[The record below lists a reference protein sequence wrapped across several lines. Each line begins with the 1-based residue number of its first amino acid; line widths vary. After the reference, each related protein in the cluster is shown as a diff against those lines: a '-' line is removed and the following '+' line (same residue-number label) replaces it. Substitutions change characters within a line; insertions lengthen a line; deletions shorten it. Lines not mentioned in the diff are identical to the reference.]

1 MISTRRRRAGVVE
14 LPVHAELRRHRVER
28 RLESLVGDAV
38 DDRLA
43 DDAHE
48 EAAGVDVVVLGG
60 LEDVAALAGEERR
73 HRRDDAGAVGAGK
86 GEDGSHRVRPA
97 VMRGWEVGIGCG
109 GPCQRHNSRVACRST
124 WSVGSASQ
132 KARSAAVRERPAQP
146 AVAMRTRPRNSA
158 FMSQRQAA
166 QELPTLSAPNG
177 PAGGFVGEPTF
188 RSEAVGQTSFALGHP
203 RCSSVRV
210 SGRNRCK
217 NAPQDTLILN
227 KLRQFILGQHP
238 GARRG
243 RPLLQIKL
251 RVSPAH
257 APGRIVQCGNASD
270 TAPPVA
276 GGSQLREHS
285 PKAHLATR
293 AWRRKPSGAPA

>member
-1 MISTRRRRAGVVE
+1 MKKRPVST
-14 LPVHAELRRHRVER
+14 
-28 RLESLVGDAV
+28 SSNC
-38 DDRLA
+38 
-43 DDAHE
+43 
-48 EAAGVDVVVLGG
+48 
-60 LEDVAALAGEERR
+60 ALSRMLQPLLGEERR
-73 HRRDDAGAVGAGK
+73 HRGDDAGAVGAGK

-97 VMRGWEVGIGCG
+97 VTRGWEVGIGCG
-109 GPCQRHNSRVACRST
+109 GPCQRHSSRVACRST

-132 KARSAAVRERPAQP
+132 KARSPAVRERAAQP
-146 AVAMRTRPRNSA
+146 AVAMRTRPRNIA

-166 QELPTLSAPNG
+166 QELPTSSAPNG

-188 RSEAVGQTSFALGHP
+188 GPEAVGQASFALGRP
-203 RCSSVRV
+203 ALSSVPV
-210 SGRNRCK
+210 FGRNRCE

-238 GARRG
+238 GARR
-243 RPLLQIKL
+243 RRFLLQIKL